1 MVMFR
6 KVKTFQV
13 WLTEPDKVYSSGE
26 KVAGRVLLEVAEVT
40 RVSAVRVQACGR
52 ARVNWAKGPQ
62 QCRQE
67 MQYLRY
73 EDVLS
78 LEEQPEGGCG
88 GAGGV
93 SGGQWGGGGP
103 WGALIG
109 MGRGRWGQWVSMGC
123 PNRDEKG
130 LVGWGGSMG
139 VNGVGGSMGVN
150 GVPS

>member
-88 GAGGV
+88 GAGGQCG
-93 SGGQWGGGGP
+93 SMGWGG
-103 WGALIG
+103 
-109 MGRGRWGQWVSMGC
+109 SMGC
-123 PNRDEKG
+123 PNRDEKES
-130 LVGWGGSMG
+130 V
-139 VNGVGGSMGVN
+139 GSMGVN
-150 GVPS
+150 GVP